1 MGKKIRAQNPFI
13 SLRCMTKKKKKP
25 RKFKVQKKIYNRF
38 SQQKPMK
45 IETEG
50 GEKRWEEV

>member
-1 MGKKIRAQNPFI
+1 MAMGKKIRALHLLDVGQTNKQ
-13 SLRCMTKKKKKP
+13 T
-25 RKFKVQKKIYNRF
+25 RKFKVQQKFFNKF
-38 SQQKPMK
+38 LQQKPMK